1 MNGDFK
7 RPHRYTDDCRV
18 CPRSRVNA
26 CLGWDGALPSEPIP
40 PVTAPLVFEQ
50 RCERTISRSLARS
63 FGLPWACTSSMLRGA
78 LISREGRPRQST
90 STTPSVTCSSGPPP
104 FLGEVAAEARTMD
117 EPKISL
123 ALSSNH
129 IPVRFP
135 PCPPLRGH
143 RSRRFAFVVRRRPA
157 GSHRVVRECVSR
169 HNRDIP
175 RAQHHSPENA

>member
-1 MNGDFK
+1 MGWGTAK
-7 RPHRYTDDCRV
+7 RTHPTRYCSPRLRAEVRTDHQ
-18 CPRSRVNA
+18 P
-26 CLGWDGALPSEPIP
+26 
-40 PVTAPLVFEQ
+40 
-50 RCERTISRSLARS
+50 LARS

-78 LISREGRPRQST
+78 LVSRKGRPRQST

-143 RSRRFAFVVRRRPA
+143 RSHRFAFVVRRRPA

-175 RAQHHSPENA
+175 RAQHHSPENVHLVDLVGCFWSITAL